1 MANSPSTHHGS
12 QSPRRLAELLN
23 EQQEPFVLE
32 VYLLERV
39 SCSSEMSI
47 STWSNSEIDGEI
59 NSLSSPAKNEITAN
73 YDQSF
78 SDRLMNHN
86 QWRIVEENKQCSPVS
101 VLEEIDLLQAIPVYN
116 VRQTCEETTSQSRI
130 RFQKKVSEDAIL
142 SASLWEQLI
151 QLKKEKSKQKQKHR
165 RKPFPD
171 YMNTK
176 RALHHS
182 RQLLFDC
189 VRETIENR
197 KRNNNNNNND
207 NDNGKGLIMGP
218 QEIGKI
224 ICRNLKKWGKL
235 SIDETN
241 IDQVMKMDL
250 MEGCADE
257 WGCFDVCNKE
267 IVREIGNG
275 IVDEIIEEIIKDLN
289 HISII
294 NVGSTSGE

>member
-1 MANSPSTHHGS
+1 ME
-12 QSPRRLAELLN
+12 RLTA
-23 EQQEPFVLE
+23 
-32 VYLLERV
+32 YLLLLR
-39 SCSSEMSI
+39 MKLLLMI
-47 STWSNSEIDGEI
+47 SW
-59 NSLSSPAKNEITAN
+59 
-73 YDQSF
+73 QSV

-116 VRQTCEETTSQSRI
+116 VRQTREEITSQSRI

-176 RALHHS
+176 RALHQS

-189 VRETIENR
+189 VRETIENQ
-197 KRNNNNNNND
+197 KRNRNNNND
-207 NDNGKGLIMGP
+207 NNKNDNSKGLMMGP
-218 QEIGKI
+218 EEIGKI
-224 ICRNLKKWGKL
+224 ICRNLKIWGKL
-235 SIDETN
+235 SFDETN
-241 IDQVMKMDL
+241 IDQVMR
-250 MEGCADE
+250 MELLEVCGDE
-257 WGCFDVCNKE
+257 WGCFDICNKE

-275 IVDEIIEEIIKDLN
+275 IVDEIIEEIIIDLI
-289 HISII
+289 H
-294 NVGSTSGE
+294 